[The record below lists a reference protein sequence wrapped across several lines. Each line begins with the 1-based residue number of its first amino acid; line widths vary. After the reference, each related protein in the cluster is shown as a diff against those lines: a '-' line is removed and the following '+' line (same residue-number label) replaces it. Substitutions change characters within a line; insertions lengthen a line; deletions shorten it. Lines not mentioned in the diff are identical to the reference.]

1 MSKTISPG
9 ARRLSS
15 NLSRKV
21 LLTCARCNLRVQY
34 DRDGLLL
41 AGGDRG
47 LAEPSSTGCRAEGLS
62 GAVSGRQ
69 EDDRGQLGLQRK
81 PVASYRA

>member
-15 NLSRKV
+15 YPYRKI

-34 DRDGLLL
+34 DRDALLM

-47 LAEPSSTGCRAEGLS
+47 IPDFLTQVAERNGCPALS
-62 GAVSGRQ
+62 RGADVY
-69 EDDRGQLGLQRK
+69 DRCLLKLPELR
-81 PVASYRA
+81 

>member
-15 NLSRKV
+15 HPYRKILV
-21 LLTCARCNLRVQY
+21 TCARCNLRVQY
-34 DRDGLLL
+34 DRDGLLM

-47 LAEPSSTGCRAEGLS
+47 LTDLLTQVAERKAALRCPAVPMSTT
-62 GAVSGRQ
+62 GAF
-69 EDDRGQLGLQRK
+69 
-81 PVASYRA
+81 